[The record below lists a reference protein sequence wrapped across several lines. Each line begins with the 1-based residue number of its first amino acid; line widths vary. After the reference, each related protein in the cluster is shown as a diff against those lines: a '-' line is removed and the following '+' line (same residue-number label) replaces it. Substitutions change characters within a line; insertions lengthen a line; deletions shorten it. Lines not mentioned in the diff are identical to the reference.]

1 MARGVTRAESVM
13 ERMEVMMGDDVMA
26 ESARVDWD
34 RGGLAPWTYHS
45 EELTELERDV
55 LFRRHWQLACHVSDV
70 AEPGDYV
77 AFDMVGERALILR
90 GGDGRVRAF
99 HNLCR
104 HRGSRVV
111 AGSRGRCDRM
121 ITCPF
126 HGWRYNLDGTLR
138 GPAFPDSL
146 PRLDRVEHGLKPVE
160 MEIWMGFVFVRFLP
174 GDQPP
179 VSQVLA
185 RHAAEV
191 APYATEAM
199 VPADGEF
206 WTQELA
212 VNWKAV
218 RDVDNEGYHV
228 PVAHPALHDL
238 YGANYYDEPL
248 VEGTARSFGEMTE
261 RPGRLWSV
269 RHYKAILPERTGLPV
284 PNRRAWLYVGLFPN
298 AVIAFYPDSTL
309 FYQEY
314 PLGARRTIQRGA
326 TYRYREESRALRLSR
341 YLSGRIDR
349 VTGRE
354 DTQLIQW
361 TWEAMESSAF
371 DGIVLSDREYLV
383 RSYHDA
389 LRARVPVMNLERAPA
404 GGALADTNARM
415 LLSLVHTPV
424 SAAPAP
430 KAGKAGVASR

>member
-1 MARGVTRAESVM
+1 M
-13 ERMEVMMGDDVMA
+13 DDRTVA
-26 ESARVDWD
+26 GRIPKEWD
-34 RGGLAPWTYHS
+34 RGGLPPWTYHS
-45 EELTELERDV
+45 DELTRLETDV

-70 AEPGDYV
+70 PAPGDWV
-77 AFDMVGERALILR
+77 AFDLAGERALVLR
-90 GGDGRVRAF
+90 GADGRVRAF

-111 AGSRGRCDRM
+111 AGSRGRCERM

-146 PRLDRVEHGLKPVE
+146 PKLDRAEHGLKP
-160 MEIWMGFVFVRFLP
+160 IGLDFWMGFVFVRFLP

-179 VSQVLA
+179 VSRVLA
-185 RHAAEV
+185 RHDAEV
-191 APYATEAM
+191 APYGTGGM
-199 VPADGEF
+199 VPAAGEF
-206 WTQELA
+206 WTQEIA

-228 PVAHPALHDL
+228 PEAHPGLQDL
-238 YGANYYDEPL
+238 YGGNYYDEPL
-248 VEGTARSFGEMTE
+248 IDGTTRSFGEFTG
-261 RPGRLWSV
+261 RPGRRWSV
-269 RHYKAILPERTGLPV
+269 RHYKKMLPERIGLPL

-298 AVIAFYPDSTL
+298 TVIALYPDSTL

-314 PLGARRTIQRGA
+314 PLGARRTVQRGA

-341 YLSGRIDR
+341 YLSERIDR
-349 VTGRE
+349 YTGRE
-354 DTQLIQW
+354 DTRLIEW
-361 TWEAMESSAF
+361 TWEAMESSGF

-389 LRARVPVMNLERAPA
+389 LRARLPVMTLEHAPA
-404 GGALADTNARM
+404 RGTAAETNARM
-415 LLSLVHTPV
+415 LRSLGGISGTDPGG
-424 SAAPAP
+424 APAP
-430 KAGKAGVASR
+430 AEAKARAAGAAAS

>member
-1 MARGVTRAESVM
+1 MSDRAVTVQAPA
-13 ERMEVMMGDDVMA
+13 G
-26 ESARVDWD
+26 WN
-34 RGGLAPWTYHS
+34 RGGLPPWTYHDD
-45 EELTELERDV
+45 ELTEIEKDV

-70 AEPGDYV
+70 AEPGAYV
-77 AFDMVGERALILR
+77 SFDLAGERALVLR
-90 GGDGRVRAF
+90 GGDGRIRAF

-111 AGSRGRCDRM
+111 AASRGRCDRM

-146 PRLDRVEHGLKPVE
+146 PKLDPVEHGLKPIE
-160 MEIWMGFVFVRFLP
+160 LDFWMGFVFVRFLP

-179 VSQVLA
+179 VSRMLA
-185 RHAAEV
+185 RHDAEA
-191 APYATEAM
+191 APYGTDAM
-199 VPADGEF
+199 VPAAGEF

-228 PVAHPALHDL
+228 PQAHPSLQDL
-238 YGANYYDEPL
+238 YGKHYCDEPL
-248 VEGTARSFGEMTE
+248 IDGTCRSFGEFTE
-261 RPGRLWSV
+261 RPGRMWSV
-269 RHYKAILPERTGLPV
+269 RHYKNILPERRELPV

-298 AVIAFYPDSTL
+298 TVIALYPDSTI

-314 PLGARRTIQRGA
+314 PVSARRTVQRGA
-326 TYRYREESRALRLSR
+326 TYRYPVESRELRLSR

-349 VTGRE
+349 HTGRE

-361 TWEAMESSAF
+361 TWEAMESSGF
-371 DGIVLSDREYLV
+371 DGIILSDREYLV

-389 LRARVPVMNLERAPA
+389 FRARLPIMTLERAPA
-404 GGALADTNARM
+404 RGTAAETNARM
-415 LLSLVHTPV
+415 LRSVARISEIAPAV
-424 SAAPAP
+424 AAPADSNARA
-430 KAGKAGVASR
+430 AGAASP

>member
-1 MARGVTRAESVM
+1 M
-13 ERMEVMMGDDVMA
+13 EREVMAGRAPVG
-26 ESARVDWD
+26 WD
-34 RGGLAPWTYHS
+34 RGGLPPWTYHN
-45 EELTELERDV
+45 EELTELEKDV

-70 AEPGDYV
+70 AEPGEWV
-77 AFDMVGERALILR
+77 AFDMAGERALVVR
-90 GGDGRVRAF
+90 GTDGRIRAF

-146 PRLDRVEHGLKPVE
+146 PQLDRIEHGLKPVE
-160 MEIWMGFVFVRFLP
+160 MDVWMGFVFIRFLP
-174 GDQPP
+174 GEQPA
-179 VSQVLA
+179 VSRMLA
-185 RHAAEV
+185 RHDAEA
-191 APYATEAM
+191 APYATDAM
-199 VPADGEF
+199 VPADDEF
-206 WTQELA
+206 WTQEIA

-228 PVAHPALHDL
+228 PVAHPALQDL

-248 VEGTARSFGEMTE
+248 VDGTTRSFGEITG

-269 RHYKAILPERTGLPV
+269 RHYKSILPERAGLP
-284 PNRRAWLYVGLFPN
+284 PTHRRAWLYIGLFPN
-298 AVIAFYPDSTL
+298 TVIAFYPDSAL
-309 FYQEY
+309 FYQEH
-314 PLGARRTIQRGA
+314 PLGVRRTVQRGA
-326 TYRYREESRALRLSR
+326 TYRYRKESRELRLAR

-354 DTQLIQW
+354 DSQLVEW
-361 TWEAMESSAF
+361 TWEAMASSAF

-389 LRARVPVMNLERAPA
+389 LRATIPVTTLEHAPPA
-404 GGALADTNARM
+404 GTLSETNDRM
-415 LLSLVHTPV
+415 SRSLGEAPE
-424 SAAPAP
+424 AAPGAM
-430 KAGKAGVASR
+430 

>member
-1 MARGVTRAESVM
+1 MDDRAM
-13 ERMEVMMGDDVMA
+13 LERVPVE
-26 ESARVDWD
+26 WN
-34 RGGLAPWTYHS
+34 RGGLPPWTYRD
-45 EELTELERDV
+45 EELTEIEKDV
-55 LFRRHWQLACHVSDV
+55 LFRRHWQLACHVSDI
-70 AEPGDYV
+70 AEPGAYV
-77 AFDMVGERALILR
+77 TFDVAGERALILR
-90 GGDGRVRAF
+90 GGDDRIRAF

-111 AGSRGRCDRM
+111 ATSRGRCDRM
-121 ITCPF
+121 IACPF

-146 PRLDRVEHGLKPVE
+146 PKLDRVEYGLKPIE
-160 MEIWMGFVFVRFLP
+160 LDIWMGFVFVRFLA

-185 RHAAEV
+185 RHDAEV
-191 APYATEAM
+191 APYGTETM
-199 VPADGEF
+199 VPAAEAF

-228 PVAHPALHDL
+228 PEAHPALHDL
-238 YGANYYDEPL
+238 YGTNYYDEPL
-248 VEGTARSFGEMTE
+248 IDGTSRAFGALTE
-261 RPGRLWSV
+261 RPGRSWSI
-269 RHYKAILPERTGLPV
+269 RHYKKILPERVELAM
-284 PNRRAWLYVGLFPN
+284 PNRRAWLYIGLFPN
-298 AVIAFYPDSTL
+298 TVLAFYPDSTL

-314 PLGARRTIQRGA
+314 PLTGRRTMQRGA

-349 VTGRE
+349 DTGRE
-354 DTQLIQW
+354 DTQLIEW

-389 LRARVPVMNLERAPA
+389 FRARIPVMTLDRGPA
-404 GGALADTNARM
+404 GGTVAETNARM
-415 LLSLVHTPV
+415 LRPA
-424 SAAPAP
+424 SASP
-430 KAGKAGVASR
+430 SRRYSHLATKP

>member
-1 MARGVTRAESVM
+1 
-13 ERMEVMMGDDVMA
+13 MGDHAMSKRA
-26 ESARVDWD
+26 PMEWD
-34 RGGLAPWTYHS
+34 RGGLPPWTYHN
-45 EELTELERDV
+45 EELTEIERDV

-77 AFDMVGERALILR
+77 TFDMAGERALVLR
-90 GGDGRVRAF
+90 GGDGRIRAF

-111 AGSRGRCDRM
+111 ATSRGRCDRM

-146 PRLDRVEHGLKPVE
+146 PKLDRAEYGLKRIDLD
-160 MEIWMGFVFVRFLP
+160 IWMGFVFVRFLP
-174 GDQPP
+174 GDQPS

-185 RHAAEV
+185 RHDAEV
-191 APYATEAM
+191 APYATDAM
-199 VPADGEF
+199 VPAPDEF
-206 WTQELA
+206 WMQELA

-228 PVAHPALHDL
+228 SEAHPGLQDL
-238 YGANYYDEPL
+238 YGRNYYDEPL
-248 VEGTARSFGEMTE
+248 VDGTSRAFGALTE

-269 RHYKAILPERTGLPV
+269 RHYKKFLPERLELPASS
-284 PNRRAWLYVGLFPN
+284 RRAWLYIGLFPN
-298 AVIAFYPDSTL
+298 TVLAFYPDSTL

-314 PLGARRTIQRGA
+314 PISARRTIQRGA
-326 TYRYREESRALRLSR
+326 SYRYRDENRALRLSR

-349 VTGRE
+349 YTGRE
-354 DTQLIQW
+354 DTQLIEW

-371 DGIVLSDREYLV
+371 DGIMLSDREYMV

-389 LRARVPVMNLERAPA
+389 FRARVPVTTLDRTPE
-404 GGALADTNARM
+404 GGTVATVNARM
-415 LLSLVHTPV
+415 LRSLSATSEVGPEH
-424 SAAPAP
+424 
-430 KAGKAGVASR
+430 R

>member
-1 MARGVTRAESVM
+1 
-13 ERMEVMMGDDVMA
+13 MGDHAMSKRA
-26 ESARVDWD
+26 PMEWD
-34 RGGLAPWTYHS
+34 RGGLPPWTYHN
-45 EELTELERDV
+45 EELTEIEKDV

-77 AFDMVGERALILR
+77 TFDMAGERALVLR
-90 GGDGRVRAF
+90 GGDGRIRAF

-111 AGSRGRCDRM
+111 ATSRGRCDRM

-146 PRLDRVEHGLKPVE
+146 PKLDRVEYGLKRIDLD
-160 MEIWMGFVFVRFLP
+160 IWMGFVFVRFLP
-174 GDQPP
+174 GDQPS

-185 RHAAEV
+185 RHDAEV
-191 APYATEAM
+191 APYATDAM
-199 VPADGEF
+199 VPAPDEF

-228 PVAHPALHDL
+228 PEAHPGLQDL
-238 YGANYYDEPL
+238 YGRNYYDEPL
-248 VEGTARSFGEMTE
+248 VDGTSRAFGALTE

-269 RHYKAILPERTGLPV
+269 RHYKKFLPERLELPASS
-284 PNRRAWLYVGLFPN
+284 RRAWLYIGLFPN
-298 AVIAFYPDSTL
+298 TVLAFYPDSTL

-314 PLGARRTIQRGA
+314 PISARRTIQRGA
-326 TYRYREESRALRLSR
+326 SYRYRDENRALRLSR

-349 VTGRE
+349 YAGRE
-354 DTQLIQW
+354 DTQLIEW

-371 DGIVLSDREYLV
+371 DGIMLSDREYMV

-389 LRARVPVMNLERAPA
+389 FRARVPVTTLDRTPEWGTVAA
-404 GGALADTNARM
+404 VNARM
-415 LLSLVHTPV
+415 LRSLSGTSEIGPEH
-424 SAAPAP
+424 
-430 KAGKAGVASR
+430 R

>member
-1 MARGVTRAESVM
+1 MTSKRSATDRIPAE
-13 ERMEVMMGDDVMA
+13 
-26 ESARVDWD
+26 WD
-34 RGGLAPWTYHS
+34 RGGLPPWTYHS
-45 EELTELERDV
+45 DELTEVEKDV

-70 AEPGDYV
+70 AEPGAWV
-77 AFDMVGERALILR
+77 AFDMAGERALVLR
-90 GGDGRVRAF
+90 GADGRIRAF

-111 AGSRGRCDRM
+111 AASRGRCDRM

-146 PRLDRVEHGLKPVE
+146 PQLDKAEHGLKPI
-160 MEIWMGFVFVRFLP
+160 EIDTWMGFVFVRFLP
-174 GDQPP
+174 GDQPA
-179 VSQVLA
+179 VSRVFA
-185 RHAAEV
+185 RHDEEV
-191 APYATEAM
+191 APYATDAM
-199 VPADGEF
+199 VPADAEF

-228 PVAHPALHDL
+228 PEAHPGLQDL
-238 YGANYYDEPL
+238 YGGNYHDEPL
-248 VEGTARSFGEMTE
+248 IDGTVRSFAALTE
-261 RPGRLWSV
+261 RPGRRWSV
-269 RHYKAILPERTGLPV
+269 RHYKRILPERRELPP

-298 AVIAFYPDSTL
+298 TVIAFYPDSTL

-314 PLGARRTIQRGA
+314 PVTARRTIQRGA
-326 TYRYREESRALRLSR
+326 TYRYRDESRELRLAR

-349 VTGRE
+349 YTARE
-354 DTQLIQW
+354 DTQLIEW

-371 DGIVLSDREYLV
+371 DGIILSDREYLV

-389 LRARVPVMNLERAPA
+389 LRAAVPVVTLDRAPA
-404 GGALADTNARM
+404 RGTVAETNARM
-415 LLSLVHTPV
+415 PARRAGRDG
-424 SAAPAP
+424 AAR
-430 KAGKAGVASR
+430 AGNATAA